1 MKIRRSWNNDAK
13 IYILSVN
20 IKRPIEIKTKP
31 DIFEEY
37 FWNAINILFLKLN
50 FPDKTEMRIN
60 GIDKP
65 NEKLINKPTPLYRVA
80 EFEVKV
86 NRAPNTGPIHGVKP
100 KAKVKPKTK
109 FLNVEYFFI
118 ST

>member
-1 MKIRRSWNNDAK
+1 MKIS
-13 IYILSVN
+13 
-20 IKRPIEIKTKP
+20 RPIVIKTKP

-37 FWNAINILFLKLN
+37 FWNAIKTLFLRFS
-50 FPDKTEMRIN
+50 FPDKTEIRIN
-60 GIDKP
+60 GIERP

-86 NRAPNTGPIHGVKP
+86 NRAPKTGPIHGVKP

>member
-1 MKIRRSWNNDAK
+1 M
-13 IYILSVN
+13 
-20 IKRPIEIKTKP
+20 
-31 DIFEEY
+31 EEY

-60 GIDKP
+60 GIDRP

-86 NRAPNTGPIHGVKP
+86 NRAPKTGPIHGVKP

>member
-1 MKIRRSWNNDAK
+1 M
-13 IYILSVN
+13 
-20 IKRPIEIKTKP
+20 
-31 DIFEEY
+31 
-37 FWNAINILFLKLN
+37 
-50 FPDKTEMRIN
+50 N
-60 GIDKP
+60 GIESP

-86 NRAPNTGPIHGVKP
+86 NRAPKTGPIHGVKP

-118 ST
+118 TPAKAKVLLLSKNILHDTYVIQLLLYTVVKVRTSFLDSKLLPQFKLPKI

>member
-31 DIFEEY
+31 EILEEY

-60 GIDKP
+60 GIDRP

-118 ST
+118 SI